1 MSTPKISIII
11 PVYNAEKFL
20 CQCLD
25 SVLAQT
31 YSNWECILVDD
42 GATDKS
48 GTICDNY
55 AAEDKRFKV
64 FHTTNGGVSSA
75 RNMGLD
81 NACGK
86 YICFIDSDDYISPT
100 YLSNFGE
107 NLISD
112 IYVQGATFVN
122 GEHVTPY
129 TFPNETAKN
138 ADSISAIVTKT
149 MPYSPQG
156 FSFRAPWAKLYKREV
171 IGDSRF
177 DTSVSFA
184 EDYLFNLGIYK
195 NVRSLTTCKGCGY
208 HYMQDNSYLS
218 RKKFDV
224 NTYLGWFDKIQESIL
239 ELSTR
244 WNEPK
249 LYNIITSIRVNWLS
263 GSIFDSSYSISE
275 KVEIA
280 KYIKRNVKDKRNAS
294 IPYSNVVRAM
304 ANIPINSLSLLTLT
318 TALSLKKRLSKMK

>member
-1 MSTPKISIII
+1 MPQPFISIII
-11 PVYNAEKFL
+11 PIYNAEKFL

-31 YSNWECILVDD
+31 YPDWECILVDD
-42 GATDKS
+42 GSKDS
-48 GTICDNY
+48 SEDICDEY
-55 AAEDKRFKV
+55 TQKDSRFKV
-64 FHTTNGGVSSA
+64 YHKENGGVSSA

-81 NACGK
+81 NADGK
-86 YICFIDSDDYISPT
+86 YICFIDSDDYIYPT
-100 YLSNFGE
+100 YLSDFGE
-107 NLISD
+107 NLTSD

-122 GEHVTPY
+122 GENVTPY
-129 TFPNETAKN
+129 TFPNETAED
-138 ADSISAIVTKT
+138 ADSISAIVTRI

-177 DTSVSFA
+177 DNSVSFA

-195 NVRSLTTCKGCGY
+195 KIYSLTTCEGCGY

-218 RKKFDV
+218 RKKIDAKTF
-224 NTYLGWFDKIQESIL
+224 LGWFNKIQESAY

-244 WNEPK
+244 WNNAE
-249 LYNIITSIRVNWLS
+249 LYNNITSIRVNWLS
-263 GSIFDSSYSISE
+263 GLIFDRSYSICE

-304 ANIPINSLSLLTLT
+304 SNIPINSLSLQILT
-318 TALSLKKRLSKMK
+318 TALSLKRKISK